1 MEIASGE
8 LVHVGPDLR
17 IDRELVLSDPPARP
31 MVLRGRAVQS
41 QAQEHD

>member
-1 MEIASGE
+1 VEIASGE

-17 IDRELVLSDPPARP
+17 VDRELVLPDAPPKP
-31 MVLRGRAVQS
+31 MVLSGRAVQS